1 MPGSSIRIQFRD
13 ILRENRLFCDYIDG
27 LEELRPFFSANPSCK
42 GDYEDI
48 LKQVTARTYRRKEL
62 CDILL
67 RQNQRWMGCR
77 KHSGEKTFHNIERL
91 REQNCLA
98 VVTGQQTGLFGGPLY
113 TLYKAITAIRLAD
126 DLEMKLSL
134 PVVPVFWI
142 ESEDHDFEEATVIT
156 ILDDKGVPQRIA
168 YEPADRQEGLPVS
181 SVIIKKE
188 MAEALNRLDYAL
200 PRTEWKEA
208 LLELLRCSFREK
220 TKYLD
225 AFASFMHALLEDRGL
240 ILVTPSD
247 AELKEMALPIFRNE
261 IETAP
266 AASRLVAES
275 GEKLESLGMHA
286 QISVKPGR
294 VNLFY
299 HDPKRRPIFF
309 HDGAFSIDKT
319 EPSKSLD
326 EMLEML
332 QRDPSAFS
340 PTVSLRPLMQDFL
353 FPTLAYVAGPGE
365 ISYWAQLGGLYQH
378 FGIPE
383 PVVYPRM
390 SLTILEEKHGRILEK
405 YGVTPDEAL
414 QDQGRLIDGKISKSL
429 PEDFIEKI
437 SQSRTSIE
445 EIVRNLQ
452 QEAVAIDVNLEPAF
466 RHFTGKLS
474 SQWENL
480 ARKMQ
485 DAWMARDAV
494 LTSQKERVRNSL
506 FPEGA
511 LQERA
516 LNVTSFLVRYERALI
531 ERLFTEPSI
540 APPWNH
546 QVIEL

>member
-1 MPGSSIRIQFRD
+1 MSHRPVKIRFKD
-13 ILRENRLFCDYIDG
+13 ILGGNRLFCQYVENAET
-27 LEELRPFFSANPSCK
+27 LKPFFSSNPACDNDFAEKSREI
-42 GDYEDI
+42 G
-48 LKQVTARTYRRKEL
+48 ARCYKRDQL
-62 CDILL
+62 CDILM
-67 RQNQRWMGCR
+67 RQNRRWLDCSP
-77 KHSGEKTFHNIERL
+77 HSAEKTVHNIERL

-98 VVTGQQTGLFGGPLY
+98 VVTGQQIGLFGGPLY

-126 DLEMKLSL
+126 DLEKKLSL
-134 PVVPVFWI
+134 PVVPLFWI

-168 YEPADRQEGLPVS
+168 YEPAQRLEGLPVS
-181 SVIIKKE
+181 SVIIEKE
-188 MAEALNRLDYAL
+188 MDEALNRLDYAL

-208 LLELLRCSFREK
+208 LLELLRCSFSEK

-225 AFASFMHALLEDRGL
+225 AFASFMNALLEDRGL

-247 AELKEMALPIFRNE
+247 AELKEMALPLFRSE
-261 IETAP
+261 METAP

-332 QRDPSAFS
+332 QHDPSAFS

-365 ISYWAQLGGLYQH
+365 ISYWAQLGGLYRH

-390 SLTILEEKHGRILEK
+390 SLTILEEKHSRILEK

-414 QDQGRLIDGKISKSL
+414 QDQGRLIDEKISKSL
-429 PEDFIEKI
+429 PEDFTGKI
-437 SQSRTSIE
+437 VQSRTSIE
-445 EIVRNLQ
+445 EILKNLQ

-466 RHFTGKLS
+466 RHFTGKLG

-506 FPEGA
+506 FPDGA
-511 LQERA
+511 LQERT
-516 LNVTSFLVRYERALI
+516 LNVTSFLVKYERALI
-531 ERLFTEPSI
+531 ERLFADPSI